1 MTPPSISVIIA
12 AYTEARWNDLLDA
25 VASLRQQTYPPREII
40 IVVDHNPALYERV
53 RAHIPNIIALENAA
67 PQGLSGA
74 RNSGIARATSEWVA
88 FLDDDATAAPDW
100 LERMGAHCATS
111 DVLGVGGATDPL
123 WLGARPRW
131 FPEEFFWVIGC
142 SYRGLPE
149 TTAPVRNLFGGN
161 MLIRRA
167 LFDTVGGFQTGIG
180 RDRHLLKG
188 CEETEFCIRA
198 SQHAP
203 RGIFLYE
210 PRARILHRVPTART
224 RWNYFLTRCYSEGLS
239 KAQVARLRGTRAG
252 LDAERAY
259 TLRVL
264 PRTVAR
270 NIMQTFAQRDGAG
283 MLRAGAIVTGWS
295 ATVLGFLI
303 GAVGEWRI
311 TNGV

>member
-1 MTPPSISVIIA
+1 MTLPSVSVIIA

-25 VASLRQQTYPPREII
+25 VASLHKQTRPPREII
-40 IVVDHNPALYERV
+40 IVVDHNPALLERV
-53 RAHIPNIIALENAA
+53 RRCIPHILATENTAL
-67 PQGLSGA
+67 QGLSGA
-74 RNSGIARATSEWVA
+74 RNTGIAHATSDWVA
-88 FLDDDATAAPDW
+88 FLDDDAAAAPDW
-100 LERMGAHCATS
+100 LERMSAHCNTS

-123 WLGARPRW
+123 WLGTRPHW

-167 LFDTVGGFQTGIG
+167 LFDAVGGFQTGIG

-198 SQHAP
+198 NQPTP
-203 RGIFLYE
+203 RGVFLYE
-210 PRARILHRVPTART
+210 PRARILHRVPAART

-239 KAQVARLRGTRAG
+239 KAHVARLRGARAG
-252 LDAERAY
+252 LGAERAY

-264 PRTVAR
+264 SRAIAR
-270 NIMQTFAQRDGAG
+270 NVMQTFARRNGAG
-283 MLRAGAIVTGWS
+283 IWRAGAIVAGWS
-295 ATVLGFLI
+295 VTALGFL
-303 GAVGEWRI
+303 VG
-311 TNGV
+311 TLGK